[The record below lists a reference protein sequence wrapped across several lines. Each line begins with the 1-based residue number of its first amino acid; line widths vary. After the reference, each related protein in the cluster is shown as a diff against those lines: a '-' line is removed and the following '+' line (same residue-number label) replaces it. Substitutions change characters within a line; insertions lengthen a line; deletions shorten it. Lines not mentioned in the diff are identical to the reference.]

1 MPMWV
6 LTFDCSTPRCVLALG
21 HVDREAG
28 TSDLVVSDEEDDAP
42 NQASARLLPR
52 IEKLLERA
60 GKRPQELDL
69 VACGRGPGTFT
80 GSRVAVATAK
90 GLAIGLDRQVVP
102 LSTLAAVAASAGRD
116 GPVLA
121 VLDARRG
128 EVYAAAYRCDGMGA
142 SRAIP
147 SIESLT
153 EERCAPL
160 EEVLV
165 EGAHVIGPGVAAHG
179 GTSLGARQTTAIAGP
194 TGAGLWAATTHA
206 VATGQALD
214 PARADVVYLRKSYA
228 ELGINRPKRRF
239 VRSPFA

>member
-1 MPMWV
+1 MSELV

-21 HVDREAG
+21 RVDREAG
-28 TSDLVVSDEEDDAP
+28 TAKMVVADEEDDAP

-52 IEKLLERA
+52 IEALLERA
-60 GKRPQELDL
+60 GTRPEQLDL

-90 GLAIGLDRQVVP
+90 GLAFGLGRQVVP
-102 LSTLAAVAASAGRD
+102 LSTLAAVASSARRD

-128 EVYAAAYRCDGMGA
+128 EVYAAAYRFDGMARDGT
-142 SRAIP
+142 IP
-147 SIESLT
+147 SIESIT
-153 EERCAPL
+153 GERCAPL

-165 EGAHVIGPGVAAHG
+165 EDAHVIGPGVLPHDESSFG
-179 GTSLGARQTTAIAGP
+179 GRVTTAIPGP
-194 TGAGLWAATTHA
+194 TGSGLWAATAHA
-206 VATGQALD
+206 VATGTARD
-214 PARADVVYLRKSYA
+214 PATVDVVYLRKSYA
-228 ELGINRPKRRF
+228 ELGINRPKRPF